1 MKSRE
6 KIKSSVR
13 EGEGKR
19 REERR
24 GTERGTQG
32 MEWNGIEWKRRE
44 EEGNRGSERGE
55 LTLLPCF

>member
-1 MKSRE
+1 M
-6 KIKSSVR
+6 R
-13 EGEGKR
+13 EGEEKR

-32 MEWNGIEWKRRE
+32 MEWNGME